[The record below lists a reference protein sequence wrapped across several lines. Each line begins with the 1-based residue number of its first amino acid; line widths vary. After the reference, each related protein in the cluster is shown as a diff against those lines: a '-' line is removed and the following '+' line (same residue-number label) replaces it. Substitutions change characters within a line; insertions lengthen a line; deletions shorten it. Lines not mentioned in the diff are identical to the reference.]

1 VSLTERLG
9 TFAAI
14 AGAAALIG
22 GFSAPVSASGANLR
36 VSVTVTNNCRI
47 DTARS
52 VTVACTK
59 GAVYAIG
66 LPSQGVPSR
75 SGTDAVILTI
85 DF

>member
-1 VSLTERLG
+1 MPLNRVLG

-14 AGAAALIG
+14 AVAAGPISGSSAL
-22 GFSAPVSASGANLR
+22 VSASSANLS

-47 DTARS
+47 NTAGS

-66 LPSQGVPSR
+66 LSSQGAPSR
-75 SGTDAVILTI
+75 SGTDAVIVTV